1 MFSYGQL
8 WLKEGQAM
16 EPNKCNF
23 KFYLDKEGK
32 PVIETGNAA
41 CQLIAVEALQGGDV
55 TVKVTPKSV
64 KAEEPVPEPAPDTR
78 LNPTES

>member
-1 MFSYGQL
+1 
-8 WLKEGQAM
+8 M

-23 KFYLDKEGK
+23 KFYLDPDGK
-32 PVIETGNAA
+32 PVIETGNAE

-64 KAEEPVPEPAPDTR
+64 KAEEPVTEPVPEPV
-78 LNPTES
+78 TEPVPEPVPEPVTEPKQS

>member
-1 MFSYGQL
+1 
-8 WLKEGQAM
+8 M

-32 PVIETGNAA
+32 PVIEAGNPE
-41 CQLIAVEALQGGDV
+41 CQLIAIEALQGGDV
-55 TVKVTPKSV
+55 TVKVTPKGV
-64 KAEEPVPEPAPDTR
+64 KAEEPALVEEPAPDTR

>member
-1 MFSYGQL
+1 
-8 WLKEGQAM
+8 M

-23 KFYLDKEGK
+23 KFYLDPDGK
-32 PVIETGNAA
+32 PVIETGNAE

-64 KAEEPVPEPAPDTR
+64 VAEPEPEPVTELPVSK
-78 LNPTES
+78 LNPTQS